1 MNKQSEQANL
11 LSFLVLLLFLTFLQ
25 VHTYQIIIL
34 KKHKM
39 SSLYVSALLLYQTNS
54 RIERSWIAAAAA
66 FMTRF
71 YLLYFLSVA

>member
-11 LSFLVLLLFLTFLQ
+11 LSFLVLFLFLTFLQ

-54 RIERSWIAAAAA
+54 RIERSWIAAAA

>member
-54 RIERSWIAAAAA
+54 RIERS
-66 FMTRF
+66 
-71 YLLYFLSVA
+71 